1 MLSIELLVSRE
12 PFYIRLIFDFAKT
25 IQFYFVYKI
34 KNKKTKNESVRE
46 MKALFWHKIVHS
58 TLFFLDLA
66 LIFVL
71 IFVLVALVLQLYILI

>member
-1 MLSIELLVSRE
+1 VSRE
-12 PFYIRLIFDFAKT
+12 LFDIHLILDFAKT

-46 MKALFWHKIVHS
+46 MKLYLGTKWFIQRV
-58 TLFFLDLA
+58 FFIYLA

-71 IFVLVALVLQLYILI
+71 IFILVALVLQLYILI

>member
-1 MLSIELLVSRE
+1 VSRE
-12 PFYIRLIFDFAKT
+12 PYDIRLIFDFAKT

-58 TLFFLDLA
+58 TLFF
-66 LIFVL
+66 
-71 IFVLVALVLQLYILI
+71 VLVALVLQLYILI